1 MIPYNLTPFT
11 GTIDDPACL
20 KQMAL
25 VKTPLKTKFEGKA
38 EQLLTHVQEFTRHV
52 KNMGLYQEFQI
63 KLQENDKPDDNQMIN
78 QMRTG
83 HKIIRFIGKRR
94 IFLTTSQQSVM
105 KHFSNNMSI

>member
-63 KLQENDKPDDNQMIN
+63 KLQENDKPDDNQM
-78 QMRTG
+78 RTG
-83 HKIIRFIGKRR
+83 HKIIHFIGKRR

-105 KHFSNNMSI
+105 KHFFNNISI